1 MRFLTIIFL
10 VLWFICHGF
19 LLCFVL
25 FVVVLSYSS
34 SSFCFVVVVLCVVVF
49 LVVVFVVFVVVFC
62 CCCFV
67 FVCCCCCFFGG
78 RGLGVISKE
87 PLFSVFS
94 TIYLSLQK
102 VQGLLTC
109 EAARLHIIS
118 RNLAAAA
125 PHQRDIFTSVCIILL
140 CQNSGCQCFRIF
152 CREHRLVLMYVLMYV
167 IATRGWGGGGGLCEH
182 GGESLHW
189 TESWLWAETERC
201 DPLPH
206 WGTEELPLELCESHG
221 GHTPS
226 IALEGRMS

>member
-1 MRFLTIIFL
+1 M
-10 VLWFICHGF
+10 
-19 LLCFVL
+19 
-25 FVVVLSYSS
+25 
-34 SSFCFVVVVLCVVVF
+34 
-49 LVVVFVVFVVVFC
+49 
-62 CCCFV
+62 

-140 CQNSGCQCFRIF
+140 CPNSGCQCFRIF

-167 IATRGWGGGGGLCEH
+167 IATRGWEGGGGG
-182 GGESLHW
+182 GGCVNMVVRVCTELKVDSGLRLNAAIPCRTGELKSSRWSCVKVTVATLPASLW
-189 TESWLWAETERC
+189 KEGCRKPVLGVRVAPRWAPRR
-201 DPLPH
+201 P
-206 WGTEELPLELCESHG
+206 
-221 GHTPS
+221 
-226 IALEGRMS
+226 